1 MSHDK
6 LDKPLRALVASAPMD
21 QPVRLIVQFR
31 RNSPVQRP
39 PIIAARPSAYYF
51 SRLPA
56 AAVELAIGELEQ
68 LLSNQAIEQIW
79 QDLPVH
85 TMLDVTVPKI
95 QAPRL
100 WAEGHRGAGI
110 KIAFVDTGIDETH
123 PDFKNRIVAATS
135 LVGQSARDGNGH
147 GTHVASIG
155 AGSGAA
161 SQGKYRGVAP
171 EAQIM
176 AAKVLADD
184 GSGFTSDVMAGVE
197 WAADQGAQVINLSLG
212 SDEPGDGTDA
222 LSVLCDQVVR
232 QGIVVCVA
240 AGNMGPKSGTVGTP
254 GCARDVITVGAST
267 DNDEVAPFSGRGPT
281 LDDRTKPDILC
292 PGEGIIAARAYRTNI
307 GNPLDSRYTEVS
319 GTSMATP
326 HASGACALLLE
337 AKPDLSP
344 AQIKMLLMQHTVNLM
359 QDAQAQGAGRLDI
372 YAAYRTVVPAA
383 PIERSGC
390 LTSLLRLGR
399 RR

>member
-6 LDKPLRALVASAPMD
+6 LDNPLRALVASAPAD

-31 RNSPVQRP
+31 RNSPVRRP
-39 PIIAARPSAYYF
+39 PLIASRPSAYYF
-51 SRLPA
+51 NRLPA
-56 AAVELAIGELEQ
+56 AAIELAIGELGQ
-68 LLSNQAIEQIW
+68 LLGNPYVERVW

-85 TMLDVTVPKI
+85 TMLDVSVPKI

-100 WAEGHRGAGI
+100 WAEGHKGTGV
-110 KIAFVDTGIDETH
+110 KIAFVDTGIDDTH
-123 PDFKNRIVAATS
+123 PDFRGRIVATTS
-135 LVGQSARDGNGH
+135 FVGRSARDGNGH
-147 GTHVASIG
+147 GTHVASIA

-161 SQGKYRGVAP
+161 SQGRYSGVAP

-176 AAKVLADD
+176 MAKVLADD

-197 WAADQGAQVINLSLG
+197 WAADQGAQIINLSLG

-240 AGNMGPKSGTVGTP
+240 AGNMGPRRGTVGTP
-254 GCARDVITVGAST
+254 GCAREVITVGAST
-267 DNDEVAPFSGRGPT
+267 DQDEVAPFSGRGPT
-281 LDDRTKPDILC
+281 LDGRTKPDILC
-292 PGEGIIAARAYRTNI
+292 PGEGIIGARAYRTNV

-337 AKPDLSP
+337 AKPDLTP
-344 AQIKMLLMQHTVNLM
+344 AQIKMLLMQHTVHLE
-359 QDAQAQGAGRLDI
+359 QDAQAQGAGRLDL
-372 YAAYRTVVPAA
+372 YAAYRAVVPAA
-383 PIERSGC
+383 SATRSGC
-390 LTSLLRLGR
+390 LTSLFPLR
-399 RR
+399 RRR